1 MEKRFKIGDKVVSLT
16 NPATEGSQPRVKGK
30 TYNVKAVQYC
40 SGCGAQVINLGY
52 HLPIPNSTIR
62 YSDYSDC
69 VCGKEVLNEGL
80 FWTLSKFFAR
90 ADDLESAIEEAVEN
104 EDYETAATLRDLNK
118 EFAIELEQQL
128 KELEG
133 EIK

>member
-16 NPATEGSQPRVKGK
+16 NPTREGSQPRVKGK
-30 TYNVKAVQYC
+30 TYNVQAVQYC
-40 SGCGAQVINLGY
+40 SGCGVQVINLGY
-52 HLPIPNSTIR
+52 RLPNNTMR
-62 YSDYSDC
+62 YSDC
-69 VCGKEVLNEGL
+69 ICGKEIFNEGL

>member
-40 SGCGAQVINLGY
+40 SGCGTQNINLGY
-52 HLPIPNSTIR
+52 GLPPNKFSN
-62 YSDYSDC
+62 YGDC
-69 VCGKEVLNEGL
+69 TCGKEALNEGL
-80 FWTLSKFFAR
+80 YWTLSKYFAR
-90 ADDLESAIEEAVEN
+90 VDDLDTAIEEAVEN

-118 EFAIELEQQL
+118 VLV
-128 KELEG
+128 
-133 EIK
+133 